1 MLTFSS
7 PENRLERRD
16 ALFCEDDTIALAI
29 KSGDSARIKW
39 LFDKGYP
46 LNYNIMDTDGMCY
59 EATELAKHHNQDEVG
74 RHLRLFFILS
84 CSHPRWRRCFEK

>member
-1 MLTFSS
+1 
-7 PENRLERRD
+7 LERRD

-59 EATELAKHHNQDEVG
+59 EATELAKHHNQDEVCTV
-74 RHLRLFFILS
+74 LFPFTLFFEFIS
-84 CSHPRWRRCFEK
+84 Y